1 LAKNSVAEQKKKSA
15 INAVKTNEK
24 KWGKSLME
32 AGWTAFPSTILQNQQ
47 ALGLDA
53 LDINIILYLSTYWW
67 ESENKPHPAKKT
79 IALDLGVDPRT
90 VQRRIAKL
98 EAKGLVR
105 REYRKD
111 KNEGNNTNKYHF
123 DGLIKAS
130 EPHALAKLDSIESRK
145 ASKNAR
151 KLPPKLKAVPK

>member
-1 LAKNSVAEQKKKSA
+1 MAKVSVAEKKKKNA

-32 AGWTAFPSTILQNQQ
+32 AGWTAFPSVILQNQK

-79 IALDLGVDPRT
+79 IATDLGIDPRT
-90 VQRRIAKL
+90 VLRRIAEL
-98 EAKGLVR
+98 EKKGLVE
-105 REYRKD
+105 RERRKD
-111 KNEGNNTNKYHF
+111 KNKGNMTNKYCF

-130 EPHALAKLDSIESRK
+130 KPLALEKLGVIESRK
-145 ASKNAR
+145 ADNKAR
-151 KLPPKLKAVPK
+151 KSPAKLKAVT